1 MQLVMDPDGQVR
13 CLYEE
18 TIDLYRLG
26 IPKISRASH
35 VEPDAHGQWWA
46 DLGPVKGPVL
56 GPFSLRSEA
65 LQAERTWL
73 ERYWLLEQPSQ

>member
-1 MQLVMDPDGQVR
+1 MQIVINPDGQVR

-18 TIDLYRLG
+18 TINLTALG
-26 IPKISRASH
+26 IPEISRASH

-46 DLGPVKGPVL
+46 DLGPVQGPVF
-56 GPFSLRSEA
+56 GPYSLRSDA

-73 ERYWLLEQPSQ
+73 ERNWMLGKPLG